1 MTRISTRYEHDGQG
15 PMRIIFAGTPEVS
28 VPTLRAL
35 VAAGHDV
42 CAVLTRPD
50 APLGRKRILT
60 PSPVASA
67 ALELGI
73 PLIRAAKIDA
83 AVSAQL
89 TGLHADVGVVVA
101 FGGLLPRSALD
112 ATPRGWINLHFSDLP
127 KWRGAAPVQW
137 SVIAGDVEIGTA
149 VFSLVEE
156 LDAGDVFSCER
167 SRIDGD
173 ETAGELLERLALSGA
188 DQVVDVISSMA
199 AGTATAVPQVGQA
212 TYARKLSL
220 SDAHIDTN
228 APADIVYAQIRGVTP
243 EPGAFVEIGGDR
255 LKLHQVAATPEG
267 PSVPSGHIESHS
279 KRVWLGTASHALELR
294 QVQPAGKPRMDAAD
308 WFRGLQTEESVVTS

>member
-1 MTRISTRYEHDGQG
+1 
-15 PMRIIFAGTPEVS
+15 MRIIFTGTPEVA

-60 PSPVASA
+60 PSPVASTA
-67 ALELGI
+67 IELGI

-83 AVSAQL
+83 AVGAQL
-89 TGLHADVGVVVA
+89 TSLQADVGVVVA
-101 FGGLLPRSALD
+101 FGGLLPRATLD
-112 ATPRGWINLHFSDLP
+112 APAHGWINLHFSDLP
-127 KWRGAAPVQW
+127 RWRGAAPVQW
-137 SVIAGDVEIGTA
+137 SIIAGDVEIGTS

-156 LDAGDVFSCER
+156 LDAGDVYSCER
-167 SRIDGD
+167 SRINGH

-188 DQVVDVISSMA
+188 DQVVGVISSMV
-199 AGTATAVPQVGQA
+199 AGTATAFPQVGDI

-220 SDAHIDTN
+220 SDAHIDAN

-243 EPGAFVEIGGDR
+243 EPGAFVEIGGER
-255 LKLHQVAATPEG
+255 LKLHQVAAPPES
-267 PSVPSGHIESHS
+267 PSVPAGHIESHS
-279 KRVWLGTASHALELR
+279 KRVWLGTATHALELR

-308 WFRGLQTEESVVTS
+308 WFRGLHDQESVVIS